1 MATVRKN
8 SERKNFFLGPCPVHS
23 CPSQRWVYGKR
34 PGWGRGSRCAAAQA
48 QAVGGREAAGR
59 ARIQRVGGHR
69 AAGRERSALGCAA
82 SLHHPAP
89 SAMSA
94 QPPGRG
100 HGPSLRVRAASLDT
114 VPTAK
119 ALAASTPLADEAEA
133 ARTHP
138 GSRFYLGPREKAGPH
153 EDGADDFLLDWQTAN
168 ACRLAPLCSH
178 SRLAGTGGETGGQTP
193 GGETRAP

>member
-1 MATVRKN
+1 MPF
-8 SERKNFFLGPCPVHS
+8 SE
-23 CPSQRWVYGKR
+23 
-34 PGWGRGSRCAAAQA
+34 
-48 QAVGGREAAGR
+48 VGVREAAGLGEGEPVR
-59 ARIQRVGGHR
+59 GAVRGGSGRGGQRSRRPGARIQRVGGHR

-100 HGPSLRVRAASLDT
+100 HGPSLRVRTASLDT

>member
-1 MATVRKN
+1 
-8 SERKNFFLGPCPVHS
+8 
-23 CPSQRWVYGKR
+23 
-34 PGWGRGSRCAAAQA
+34 
-48 QAVGGREAAGR
+48 
-59 ARIQRVGGHR
+59 
-69 AAGRERSALGCAA
+69 
-82 SLHHPAP
+82 
-89 SAMSA
+89 MSA